1 MSINLQLQLSIAPL
15 SCFEAK
21 CSLSSLAREGIVT
34 LWQEQRLLSNET
46 CLLNL
51 TAECNSSESPQ
62 WLSERLAAAIWKE
75 TGRFV
80 RISGLIES
88 ENGDETEHL
97 FTFEESDY
105 RRVLPAFRL
114 RMPPLRR

>member
-1 MSINLQLQLSIAPL
+1 MSVNLQLQLSIAPL

-21 CSLSSLAREGIVT
+21 RCLYALTREGIVT
-34 LWQEQRLLSNET
+34 LWHEQRLLSSDT

-51 TAECNSSESPQ
+51 NAECSSSESPE
-62 WLSERLAAAIWKE
+62 WISERLAAAIWKE

-80 RISGLIES
+80 RLTCLVDH
-88 ENGDETEHL
+88 DETEHL
-97 FTFEESDY
+97 STFEETDY
-105 RRVLPAFRL
+105 QRLMPAFRL

>member
-1 MSINLQLQLSIAPL
+1 MTIDLQLQLSIAPL

-21 CSLSSLAREGIVT
+21 RCLHSLAREGIVT
-34 LWQEQRLLSNET
+34 LWHEQRPFSRDT

-51 TAECNSSESPQ
+51 SAECSSSDSPQ

-80 RISGLIES
+80 RLTNLVVS
-88 ENGDETEHL
+88 NNETEHL
-97 FTFEESDY
+97 FTFEEADY
-105 RRVLPAFRL
+105 QRLMPAFRL

>member
-15 SCFEAK
+15 SCFEAQR
-21 CSLSSLAREGIVT
+21 CLTHLAREGIVT
-34 LWQEQRLLSNET
+34 LWQDQRPLSNDT

-51 TAECNSSESPQ
+51 SAECASSESPE
-62 WLSERLAAAIWKE
+62 WLSERLAAAVWKE

-80 RISGLIES
+80 RLSCLVDS
-88 ENGDETEHL
+88 EAAEHL
-97 FTFEESDY
+97 FTFEEPDY
-105 RRVLPAFRL
+105 QRLMPAFRL